1 MSGRGANL
9 ALAAGLGAFAC
20 AGLAFP
26 FVLRSR
32 QEKPIID
39 AEKPLNSQAVQ
50 RGPYMNSGSKDR
62 VSSIH
67 ETAILKLGT
76 CIPSLSSGKRPLLEG
91 A

>member
-20 AGLAFP
+20 AGLVFP

-39 AEKPLNSQAVQ
+39 VEKPLNSQAVQ
-50 RGPYMNSGSKDR
+50 RGPYMNSGSKD
-62 VSSIH
+62 VGPD
-67 ETAILKLGT
+67 LGARQQHT
-76 CIPSLSSGKRPLLEG
+76 
-91 A
+91 